1 MKDICKMYVPKYNL
15 IKDSETIFR
24 FMQENGFAI
33 VVSTHEGLTVAS
45 HLPVEIEEN
54 ENGEKILRTHMAKAN
69 LQWQHFAAGSD
80 ALVIFNGPHTY
91 ISSSWYDHV
100 NVPTWNYIAVH
111 VYGKVRLLNDEEAT
125 DVLQNLVTR
134 YEKNSEHP
142 FRMEQLDEKFMAS
155 HLKAMVALEISMDR
169 IDAKE
174 KLSQN
179 RNEHNYNLILEQL
192 EKRDDAQSAALKKE
206 MERVKQTLFTK

>member
-1 MKDICKMYVPKYNL
+1 MYIPKNNL
-15 IKDSETIFR
+15 IKESETIFR
-24 FMQENGFAI
+24 FMRENGFAI
-33 VVSTHEGLTVAS
+33 VVSTHKGETIAS
-45 HLPVEIEEN
+45 HLPVELEER
-54 ENGEKILRTHMAKAN
+54 ESGEKYLSTHMAKAN
-69 LQWQHFAAGSD
+69 LQWQHFAEGSE

-125 DVLQNLVTR
+125 AVLQNLVNR
-134 YEKNSEHP
+134 YEKHSEHP
-142 FRMEQLDEKFMAS
+142 FRMEQLDEKFMKS

-206 MERVKQTLFTK
+206 MERVKQSLFPK